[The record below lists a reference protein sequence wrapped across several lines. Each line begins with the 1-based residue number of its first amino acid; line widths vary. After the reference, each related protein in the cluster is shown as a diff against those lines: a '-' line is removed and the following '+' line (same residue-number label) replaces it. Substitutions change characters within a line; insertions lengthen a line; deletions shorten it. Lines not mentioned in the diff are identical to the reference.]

1 VRVATTVVRLSLA
14 LMYLS
19 HSLVLKVGT
28 YGFTGTAQFFV
39 SVGLPA
45 FLAYVT
51 IASEAVGGVLLLAN
65 VRASVVSLALIPFLV
80 GATFVHAPNGWV
92 FTSPGGGWE
101 YPLFL
106 IAVSAVLALLAWPAA
121 RDVPAANPV
130 VVARDL
136 ARLEPC
142 E

>member
-1 VRVATTVVRLSLA
+1 MRAATFVVRVSLA

-28 YGFTGTAQFFV
+28 YGFAGTAQFFV

-65 VRASVVSLALIPFLV
+65 VRTSVVSLALIPFLV

-106 IAVSAVLALLAWPAA
+106 IAVSAVLALLAWPAP
-121 RDVPAANPV
+121 RDVPAAKPV
-130 VVARDL
+130 VVA
-136 ARLEPC
+136 
-142 E
+142 

>member
-1 VRVATTVVRLSLA
+1 MEYSTRVRAATTVVRVSLA

-28 YGFTGTAQFFV
+28 YGFAGTAQFFV

-51 IASEAVGGVLLLAN
+51 IAAEAVGGVLMLAN
-65 VRASVVSLALIPFLV
+65 VRTSVVSLALIPFLV

-121 RDVPAANPV
+121 RDVPAAQPA
-130 VVARDL
+130 VA
-136 ARLEPC
+136 A
-142 E
+142 

>member
-1 VRVATTVVRLSLA
+1 MDSSTRVRAATTVVRVSLA

-28 YGFTGTAQFFV
+28 YGFAGTAQFFV

-51 IASEAVGGVLLLAN
+51 IAAEAVGGVLLLAN
-65 VRASVVSLALIPFLV
+65 VRTSVVSLALIPFLV

-121 RDVPAANPV
+121 RDVPAAKPV
-130 VVARDL
+130 VVA
-136 ARLEPC
+136 
-142 E
+142 

>member
-1 VRVATTVVRLSLA
+1 MDSSTRVRTATTVVRLSLA

-28 YGFTGTAQFFV
+28 YGFAGTAQFFV

-51 IASEAVGGVLLLAN
+51 IASEAIGGVLLLAN
-65 VRASVVSLALIPFLV
+65 VRTSVVSLALIPFLV

-106 IAVSAVLALLAWPAA
+106 IAVSAVVALLAWPAA
-121 RDVPAANPV
+121 RDVPAAQPA
-130 VVARDL
+130 VVA
-136 ARLEPC
+136 
-142 E
+142 

>member
-1 VRVATTVVRLSLA
+1 MDNLNKARLATTLVRVSLA
-14 LMYLS
+14 VMYLA

-28 YGFTGTAQFFV
+28 YGFAGTTQFFV

-51 IASEAVGGVLLLAN
+51 IAAEAVGGVLMLAN
-65 VRASVVSLALIPFLV
+65 VRTSVVSLALIPFLV

-92 FTSPGGGWE
+92 FTSTGGGWE

-106 IAVSAVLALLAWPAA
+106 IVASVVLALLAWPAP
-121 RDVPAANPV
+121 RDVPAGKPV
-130 VVARDL
+130 VA
-136 ARLEPC
+136 A
-142 E
+142 

>member
-1 VRVATTVVRLSLA
+1 MDSSTRVRAATTVVRVSLA

-28 YGFTGTAQFFV
+28 YGFAGTTQFFI

-51 IASEAVGGVLLLAN
+51 IAAEAVGGALLLAN
-65 VRASVVSLALIPFLV
+65 VRTSVVSLALIPFLV

-121 RDVPAANPV
+121 RDVPATQPV
-130 VVARDL
+130 VVA
-136 ARLEPC
+136 
-142 E
+142 

>member
-1 VRVATTVVRLSLA
+1 MDSSTRVRAATTVVRLSLA

-28 YGFTGTAQFFV
+28 YGFAGTAQFFV

-51 IASEAVGGVLLLAN
+51 IASEAIGGVLLLAN
-65 VRASVVSLALIPFLV
+65 VRTSVVSLALIPFLV

-121 RDVPAANPV
+121 RDVPAAQPA
-130 VVARDL
+130 VVA
-136 ARLEPC
+136 
-142 E
+142 

>member
-1 VRVATTVVRLSLA
+1 
-14 LMYLS
+14 
-19 HSLVLKVGT
+19 VLKVGT

>member
-1 VRVATTVVRLSLA
+1 MDSSTRVRAATTVVRVSLA

-28 YGFTGTAQFFV
+28 YGFAGTAQFFV

-51 IASEAVGGVLLLAN
+51 IAAEAVGGVLLLAN
-65 VRASVVSLALIPFLV
+65 VRTSVVSLALIPFLV

-121 RDVPAANPV
+121 RDVPAGQPA
-130 VVARDL
+130 VVA
-136 ARLEPC
+136 
-142 E
+142 

>member
-1 VRVATTVVRLSLA
+1 MDSSTRVRAATTVVRVSLA

-28 YGFTGTAQFFV
+28 YGFAGTAQFFV

-51 IASEAVGGVLLLAN
+51 IAAEAVGGVLLLAN
-65 VRASVVSLALIPFLV
+65 VRTSVVSLALIPFLV

-121 RDVPAANPV
+121 RDVPAAQPA
-130 VVARDL
+130 VVA
-136 ARLEPC
+136 
-142 E
+142 